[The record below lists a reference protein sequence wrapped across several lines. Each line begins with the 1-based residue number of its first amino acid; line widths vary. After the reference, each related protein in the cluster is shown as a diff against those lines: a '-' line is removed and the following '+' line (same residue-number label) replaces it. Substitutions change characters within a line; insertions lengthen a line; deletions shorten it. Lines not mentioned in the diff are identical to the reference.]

1 MGTMNFSIPDEI
13 KEAFNEAFAGEN
25 KSAVVS
31 GLMRKAIEEKQ
42 RRAEL
47 DRTLDALIEELL
59 RVRATDPP
67 LSDEE
72 IRRIRIEG
80 RP

>member
-59 RVRATDPP
+59 RVRAVDPP